1 MSNELDFLVEDA
13 NSTDQETVRIGGTTY
28 PFIQWISGDDK
39 MDEESGIRYSGGFFA
54 PKNSIDLTGVPG
66 WTATYIKRNDKEGK
80 PQKIEGFGSTKLM
93 LAVINQRHRYEVLV
107 KGAAMPEVFS
117 HNQFEQ
123 AEARA
128 AVLRQVD
135 NQVSAKKKSQFLIVI
150 KGIEQPVMLTVR
162 GAMAKSF
169 SGQNGLIQFFDR
181 NFMSVV
187 AAELKKAGT
196 NNLLPSRRFWME
208 IGIATDAK
216 GNPMFT
222 PFGPSGRQTNMVPP
236 AIYLPNPVT
245 PSHIRDA
252 HVGVDNRTKFDK
264 LYTESLEWSKAWD
277 NTKPA
282 AVNQQLATTGPVV
295 DPETASAL
303 ADM

>member
-13 NSTDQETVRIGGTTY
+13 NSTDQETVHIGSTTY
-28 PFIQWISGDDK
+28 PFIQWIPGDDK

-54 PKNSIDLTGVPG
+54 PKSSIDLTGVTG
-66 WTATYIKRNDKEGK
+66 WTATHIKRNDKDGK

-93 LAVINQRHRYEVLV
+93 LTVINQRHRYEVLV

-135 NQVSAKKKSQFLIVI
+135 NQVSAKKKSQFLIAI

-208 IGIATDAK
+208 IGISTDAK
-216 GNPMFT
+216 GSPMFT
-222 PFGPSGRQTNMVPP
+222 PFGPAGRQTNMVPP
-236 AIYLPNPVT
+236 AIYLPNPITMDYVKQMHT
-245 PSHIRDA
+245 GAANKER
-252 HVGVDNRTKFDK
+252 FDK
-264 LYTESLEWSKAWD
+264 LYTESIEWSKAWD

>member
-28 PFIQWISGDDK
+28 PFIQWIPGDDK
-39 MDEESGIRYSGGFFA
+39 IDEESGIRYSGGFFA
-54 PKNSIDLTGVPG
+54 PKSSIDLTGVAG

-80 PQKIEGFGSTKLM
+80 PQKIEGFGSTKIS
-93 LAVINQRHRYEVLV
+93 LAVINQRHRYEILV

-117 HNQFEQ
+117 RNQFEQ

-150 KGIEQPVMLTVR
+150 KGIEQPVMLTTKGVVAK
-162 GAMAKSF
+162 AM
-169 SGQNGLIQFFDR
+169 SGRTGLLQQFDR
-181 NFMSVV
+181 TVMAYV
-187 AAELKKAGT
+187 AAELKRAGSK
-196 NNLLPSRRFWME
+196 NLLPMRRFWLD
-208 IGIATDAK
+208 IGVPFDGK
-216 GNPMFT
+216 GQPIFAA
-222 PFGPSGRQTNMVPP
+222 FGPKGGTQKNLVVPS
-236 AIYLPNPVT
+236 LTVPNPIT
-245 PSHIRDA
+245 GDYIKSI
-252 HVGVDNRTKFDK
+252 HVGAANKERFDK
-264 LYTESLEWSKAWD
+264 LYFDAVEWSKAWD
-277 NTKPA
+277 TKGGSTA
-282 AVNQQLATTGPVV
+282 AATTTAPAV